1 MRVMARMLSLA
12 LAVVL
17 AVSWSAVARA
27 QGDYP
32 VDLELILMADGSGS
46 VDYEEFLLQR
56 QGYARALREPRVVN
70 AIRSGALG
78 RIALTYVEWSGHSL
92 QVPIV
97 DWTVVSS
104 AAEVEAF
111 AQQLEKQPRSLE
123 GGGTAVGSAILYGV
137 ESLNNNLYKGTRRVI
152 DLSGDGPD
160 KDGVAAAYGRD
171 HAVAQGITVNGLPI
185 LSPQRPRLDLFFI
198 DNVIGGPGAFSI
210 PAKGFK
216 DFYSA
221 ILTKLIREIAGRPVD
236 PAHRAVARGPVGT
249 DAGSIP

>member
-1 MRVMARMLSLA
+1 MPVMARALSFVVI
-12 LAVVL
+12 VVL
-17 AVSWSAVARA
+17 VFAWTGLARA
-27 QGDYP
+27 QGNRP

-46 VDYEEFLLQR
+46 VDHEEFLLQR
-56 QGYARALREPRVVN
+56 RGYARALREPRVVN
-70 AIRSGALG
+70 AIKSGALG

-97 DWTVVSS
+97 PWMVISS
-104 AAEVEAF
+104 AADVEAF

-137 ESLNNNLYKGTRRVI
+137 ESLNNNQYKGTRRVI

-160 KDGVAAAYGRD
+160 KDGVAAAFGRD
-171 HAVAQGITVNGLPI
+171 QAVAQGITVNGLPI
-185 LSPQRPRLDLFFI
+185 LSPQRPHLDVFFM

-221 ILTKLIREIAGRPVD
+221 ILTKLIREIAGRSVPT
-236 PAHRAVARGPVGT
+236 PGRAVARGPSPDGPRR
-249 DAGSIP
+249 SP